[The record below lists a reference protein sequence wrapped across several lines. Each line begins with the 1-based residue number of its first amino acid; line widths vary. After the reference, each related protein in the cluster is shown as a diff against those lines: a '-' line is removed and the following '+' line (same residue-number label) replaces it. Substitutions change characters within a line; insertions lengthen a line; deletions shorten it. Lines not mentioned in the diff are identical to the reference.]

1 MGKKNEVVEPS
12 QLELAQK
19 SARERLRFTQAQL
32 NEYLER
38 FPESHRETVYDYFV
52 HSRIL
57 SQVLDTTQGKVI
69 LNDLI
74 ALMGNAQLHL
84 IDTALDVSRGNQPP
98 EAIVS
103 ICQKMDCYRDIME
116 RWAKALSKGDEIEEE
131 LSKM

>member
-1 MGKKNEVVEPS
+1 M
-12 QLELAQK
+12 L
-19 SARERLRFTQAQL
+19 
-32 NEYLER
+32 Y
-38 FPESHRETVYDYFV
+38 
-52 HSRIL
+52 
-57 SQVLDTTQGKVI
+57 TTQGKVI

-84 IDTALDVSRGNQPP
+84 IDTALDVGRGNQPP

>member
-1 MGKKNEVVEPS
+1 MGKKAAEPEIS

-84 IDTALDVSRGNQPP
+84 IDTALDVGRGNQPP